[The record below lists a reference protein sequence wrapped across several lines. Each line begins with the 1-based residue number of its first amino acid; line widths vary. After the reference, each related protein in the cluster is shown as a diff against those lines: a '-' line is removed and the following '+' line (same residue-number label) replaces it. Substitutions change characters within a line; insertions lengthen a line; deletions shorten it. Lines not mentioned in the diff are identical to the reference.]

1 MEYKLLLFGILRK
14 RIIVVS
20 YIIEVKYFHLYDK

>member
-20 YIIEVKYFHLYDK
+20 YIIEVKYFQVV